1 MDDLGLGTGSTLTA
15 TEGQDVQGT
24 INGIA
29 AFGAGNVLLPEL
41 GSDAY
46 GLNLSIRPGAT
57 AEGEF
62 TIGFSRGMG
71 GQLTNLIDQFLAR
84 DGAIASREDNIDKQ
98 LDRVSTDREDLD
110 RRMEKYE
117 SRISAQFLAMERI
130 ISSLNSTGSSLDGIL
145 DRLPFTAQK

>member
-1 MDDLGLGTGSTLTA
+1 
-15 TEGQDVQGT
+15 
-24 INGIA
+24 
-29 AFGAGNVLLPEL
+29 
-41 GSDAY
+41 
-46 GLNLSIRPGAT
+46 
-57 AEGEF
+57 
-62 TIGFSRGMG
+62 MG